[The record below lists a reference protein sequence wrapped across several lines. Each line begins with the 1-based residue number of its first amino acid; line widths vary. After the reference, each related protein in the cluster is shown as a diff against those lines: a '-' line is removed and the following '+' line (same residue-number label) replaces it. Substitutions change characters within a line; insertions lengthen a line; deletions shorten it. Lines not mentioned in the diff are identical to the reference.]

1 VLHASATVFIRRM
14 ISALASSPRQSDK
27 CTTCATQADLPG
39 CGITPISAAADND
52 ASSSSIY
59 YFGYGA
65 LVNPVSRKRRGVE
78 TVSEQP
84 AVLTDYRLTF
94 GYGGAANIV
103 RKCGWDV
110 HGVLMKCKSDKDW
123 QILKDFDAGYDCVK
137 VSVMPYSPGGPAEA
151 ADDYVDDGD
160 DDHHQPI
167 EAYVFVMGHNE
178 EDKSHVPL
186 DRLPQER
193 YVRIIASGMRHHGV
207 DEDYVQYQIL
217 NVNYLPDRKPEDYL
231 QFPPLET
238 KTKKLQYITMK
249 EYEKKA
255 GDRNWFIIGDRVIQ
269 VGKHDESSA
278 FMGWAQHQIIGR
290 QDCTFTILQT
300 LYDPDLPECEEPDS
314 VTEVHHA
321 WAENQ
326 MVDKFD
332 QADVPANFVYRLRRS
347 ASDDGLVGQK
357 RRGLSLARLSLSTK
371 KLLSSSSKRINKND
385 ANDTLGDG

>member
-1 VLHASATVFIRRM
+1 M
-14 ISALASSPRQSDK
+14 ISALASTSRPRQSDK
-27 CTTCATQADLPG
+27 CTCATQADLPG
-39 CGITPISAAADND
+39 CKITPISAADDD

-94 GYGGAANIV
+94 GCGGAANIV
-103 RKCGWDV
+103 HKCGWDV

-123 QILKDFDAGYDCVK
+123 QILKDFDAGYDCTK

-151 ADDYVDDGD
+151 ADDYSYDDEGN

-167 EAYVFVMGHNE
+167 EAYVFVMGRNE
-178 EDKSHVPL
+178 EDKRKVPL

-238 KTKKLQYITMK
+238 QTKKLQHITTK

-255 GDRNWFIIGDRVIQ
+255 KDRNWFSIGDRVIQ

-300 LYDPDLPECEEPDS
+300 LYDPDLPECEGPDS
-314 VTEVHHA
+314 VTEVHRA

-332 QADVPANFVYRLRRS
+332 QADVPANFVYRLRKS
-347 ASDDGLVGQK
+347 SNDDGLVGQK
-357 RRGLSLARLSLSTK
+357 RRVLSIARLSLSTK
-371 KLLSSSSKRINKND
+371 KLLSSSNRRMDKNGAD
-385 ANDTLGDG
+385 DRRTLVMAKATNDNER